1 MAVLLAGKP
10 VAEELSAHI
19 RRRAEALSAAGV
31 TPKLVLLRC
40 GENEADAAYIRG
52 ALKRAALC
60 GVAAEVRTLPA
71 DAPAG
76 AVAAAIDQVNAG
88 PAVHGCLLLRPLP
101 PHLRREESALCA
113 RLSPDKDVDGM
124 TPDSAAAVYTG
135 QGRGFAPCTA
145 QACLELLRFYHI
157 DPAGKHAVVVGR
169 SPVVGRPAAMLLL
182 RENATVTVCHSKTP
196 DVAALT
202 RQADIVVTAAGAA
215 NSLTASHVRP
225 GQTVL
230 DVSVN
235 WNGAALCGDADFPAV
250 EPIVAAITPVPG
262 GVGAVTSTVLMAH
275 TVSAAETLRDL
286 HKKG

>member
-1 MAVLLAGKP
+1 MAVLLTGKP
-10 VAEELSAHI
+10 VADALSADTL
-19 RRRAEALSAAGV
+19 RRAGALSAAGV

-40 GENEADAAYIRG
+40 GESEADAAYIRG
-52 ALKRAALC
+52 ALKRGGLC
-60 GVAAEVRTLPA
+60 GVEVEVRTLPA

-76 AVAAAIDQVNAG
+76 AVAAAIDAVNADS
-88 PAVHGCLLLRPLP
+88 AVHGCLLLRPLP

-124 TPDSAAAVYTG
+124 TPESAAAVYTG

-145 QACLELLRFYHI
+145 QACMALLRHYNI

-182 RENATVTVCHSKTP
+182 RADATVTLCHTKTP

-202 RQADIVVTAAGAA
+202 CGADIIVTAAGAA
-215 NSLTASHVRP
+215 NSLTAAHVRP

-235 WNGAALCGDADFPAV
+235 QNGGTLCGDADFPAV
-250 EPIVAAITPVPG
+250 EGVVAAITPVPG
-262 GVGAVTSTVLMAH
+262 GVGAVTSAVLMAH
-275 TVSAAETLRDL
+275 TVQAAEKLEREE
-286 HKKG
+286 